1 MEIFK
6 EKLTWL
12 ILAILALIIIFF
24 SVAVLWSGYILFALL
39 FILLLTV
46 FIIKPELGIYA
57 IAFLYPFTYFQFI
70 YKDINVPYVDIVA
83 LILFAAWCLKSIYLY
98 LEKGQKLSRKNF
110 PAWIFMSLFVLAAF
124 LSLLNVERENFY
136 LALKFVFRPIIFFYL
151 MYVILPFNIINNLKK
166 LFTTFKIMLVLGI
179 GLCLMGIW
187 SIIITPSIQLKRAMP
202 TAIFGIYPM
211 GTNHNSLAEV
221 LVCLIPIALILFW
234 YEKDVFLKTVYLIG
248 AFFIAG
254 VNLLTLSRAGW
265 IALILELF
273 LLGLL
278 KYRKEAKNIFTS
290 YLPYLSLILLAP
302 IIYLMY
308 KLFSLGV
315 VARSDVN
322 RLDLIELAFTLF
334 KNHPLFGNG
343 AGTFTIVLSQV
354 RWYIVVY
361 GEIIDAHGFI
371 FKTIAETGL
380 FGTLSFISLLSYI
393 LYVLFKTYLAN
404 KKTPNAF
411 LILGGFLAVVGG
423 IAFQLFNTSYFIAQL
438 WLPIGLALTTLKLTD
453 SNFFKKNKIHA

>member
-39 FILLLTV
+39 FILLLTI

-57 IAFLYPFTYFQFI
+57 IAFLYPFTYFEFI
-70 YKDINVPYVDIVA
+70 YRDIDVPYVDFVA
-83 LILFAAWCLKSIYLY
+83 LILFVAWCLKSIYLY
-98 LEKGQKLSRKNF
+98 LEKGQKLSWKNF
-110 PAWIFMSLFVLAAF
+110 PALIFMSLFVLAAF
-124 LSLLNVERENFY
+124 LSLLNVDRENFY
-136 LALKFVFRPIIFFYL
+136 IALKYVFRPIIFFYL

-166 LFTTFKIMLVLGI
+166 LFTTFKIMFVLGI
-179 GLCLMGIW
+179 GLSIMGIW
-187 SIIITPSIQLKRAMP
+187 SIILTPSIQLKRATP
-202 TAIFGIYPM
+202 TAIFSIYPM

-234 YEKDVFLKTVYLIG
+234 YERDVF
-248 AFFIAG
+248 
-254 VNLLTLSRAGW
+254 
-265 IALILELF
+265 
-273 LLGLL
+273 
-278 KYRKEAKNIFTS
+278 KNIFTS

-343 AGTFTIVLSQV
+343 VATFTIVLSQAK
-354 RWYIVVY
+354 WYIIEY
-361 GEIIDAHGFI
+361 GTILDAHGFI

-393 LYVLFKTYLAN
+393 LYILLKTYLAN
-404 KKTPNAF
+404 KKAPNAL
-411 LILGGFLAVVGG
+411 LILGGFLAVAGG
-423 IAFQLFNTSYFIAQL
+423 IAFQLFNTSYFVAKL
-438 WLPIGLALTTLKLTD
+438 WLPIGLALTILKLTD
-453 SNFFKKNKIHA
+453 SYFFRKNKIHDK